1 MLDNEIPVSYT
12 HLAGVPQEDEETEGT
27 FTEPAE
33 SAVSKT
39 LEMTIEDL
47 DLSVRSYNCLKRAGI
62 NTVAEL
68 AQKSEEDMMK
78 MCIRDRY
85 LVDLGSRLFLLQKE

>member
-1 MLDNEIPVSYT
+1 MYKRQEAVSKAASIMIA
-12 HLAGVPQEDEETEGT
+12 HLRLFQNMAGVPQEDEETEGT

-47 DLSVRSYNCLKRAGI
+47 DLSVRS
-62 NTVAEL
+62 
-68 AQKSEEDMMK
+68 
-78 MCIRDRY
+78 
-85 LVDLGSRLFLLQKE
+85 